1 MENIQNEQ
9 KSLEDLKKIEQE
21 NLAYL
26 IKDFYDITISNL
38 FTVAFTAADDSLIKY
53 ESPEKIE
60 QYLENLRGI
69 YQSSINF
76 QQGLNKLV
84 QDKKIVDAKYEYFSE
99 EQNRENYNVYNKILD
114 KTIALFE
121 HVKRTENIIN
131 NVNDRDNF
139 IRIITKMN
147 KKFETLLNSI
157 VMTSGDLDDFGM
169 GQIEDYVSAYK
180 KFNVFD
186 YPDLYREEVEEKPAV
201 AMVSKSESKISKSET
216 ERLDAI
222 DQANQLYDMFVK
234 DFMRDLHNQ
243 VSESSYDLYKNFVDV
258 RFANFVKRNPMPL
271 DKTVSIGKAKDVY
284 REINKMIEYVGYIS
298 EQSYTISTYPNRGE

>member
-9 KSLEDLKKIEQE
+9 KSLEDLKRIEQE

-26 IKDFYDITISNL
+26 IKDFYDITIRNL

-53 ESPEKIE
+53 EYPEKTE
-60 QYLENLRGI
+60 HYLENLRGI
-69 YQSSINF
+69 YQSSIKF

-84 QDKKIVDAKYEYFSE
+84 QDKKIIDAKYEYFSE

-121 HVKRTENIIN
+121 HIKRTENIIN
-131 NVNDRDNF
+131 NVDDRDNF